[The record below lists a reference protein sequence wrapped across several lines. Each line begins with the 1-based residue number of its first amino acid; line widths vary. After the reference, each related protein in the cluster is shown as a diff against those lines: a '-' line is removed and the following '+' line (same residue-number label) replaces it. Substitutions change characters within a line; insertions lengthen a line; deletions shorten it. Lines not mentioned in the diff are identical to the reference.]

1 MAPTVAIVGAGPC
14 GLTLARL
21 LECRGVDYVVYERD
35 ESEVSNR
42 RGGSLDI
49 HAGTGQLALKEAG
62 LFDEF
67 KKHAR
72 YEDTSFTIAN
82 QQGERVFRK
91 NAGQGRD
98 APEIDRILLRQILLD
113 SIPKE
118 KVRWNHVLKSVTLEQ
133 DGHHILQFTN
143 GSSAS
148 GFKLV
153 VGADGAWSKVRPSIT
168 PAKPQ
173 YSGNHYIESRINPES
188 PHYPTMVS
196 KIGAGSFMSLG
207 SSKEIVTQRQGNG
220 SYRIYLGV
228 TVPEDF
234 VRGGTVNL
242 EDTESTRRLFL
253 SSEYFGNWAEELK
266 DLIRYSEDFRSWPL
280 YYMDPETL
288 RWDSVPGLTLVGDAA
303 HVAVPNGEGVNCA
316 MADALSLASK
326 IATYGTDALNRAV
339 AEYEEDMFRRGVE
352 HIKDGLQMATLIRHK
367 DGPDALI
374 SFFETAMENAAQASA

>member
-1 MAPTVAIVGAGPC
+1 MPPTIAIIGAGPC

-35 ESEVSNR
+35 ESDSSNR

-49 HAGTGQLALKEAG
+49 HAETGQLALKEAG
-62 LFDEF
+62 LFYEF

-82 QQGERVFRK
+82 QQGERVFQT
-91 NAGQGRD
+91 GQGRD

-148 GFKLV
+148 GFRLV
-153 VGADGAWSKVRPSIT
+153 IGADGAWSKVRASIT
-168 PAKPQ
+168 PTKPQ
-173 YSGNHYIESRINPES
+173 YSGNHYIESRINLES
-188 PHYPTMVS
+188 PYFPTMVS
-196 KIGAGSFMSLG
+196 KIGAGTLMCLG
-207 SSKEIVTQRQGNG
+207 SSKEIVTQRQGNR
-220 SYRIYLGV
+220 SYRVYLGV

-234 VRGGTVNL
+234 VRSGIVNL
-242 EDTESTRRLFL
+242 TDTESTRRLFL
-253 SSEYFGNWAEELK
+253 SSEFFGDWAEELK

-280 YYMDPETL
+280 YYTAPQTL
-288 RWDSVPGLTLVGDAA
+288 RWDSVPGITLMGDAA

-326 IATYGTDALNRAV
+326 IATYGIEALNRAV

-352 HIKDGLQMATLIRHK
+352 HIKGGLQMATLIRHEN
-367 DGPDALI
+367 GPDALV
-374 SFFETAMENAAQASA
+374 SFFKSAMENAAQASS

>member
-1 MAPTVAIVGAGPC
+1 MCATIAIIGAGPC

-21 LECRGVDYVVYERD
+21 LECRGIDYVVYERD
-35 ESEVSNR
+35 ESDVSNR

-49 HAGTGQLALKEAG
+49 HAETGQLALKEAG

-72 YEDTSFTIAN
+72 YEDTSFAIAN
-82 QQGERVFRK
+82 QQGERVFQI
-91 NAGQGRD
+91 GQARD
-98 APEIDRILLRQILLD
+98 APEIDRVLLRQILLD

-118 KVRWNHVLKSVTLEQ
+118 KVRWNHVLQGITSEQ
-133 DGHHILQFTN
+133 SGQHTLQFTD

-148 GFKLV
+148 GFHLV
-153 VGADGAWSKVRPSIT
+153 IGADGAWSKVRASIT

-173 YSGNHYIESRINPES
+173 YSGNHYIESRINPNS
-188 PHYPTMVS
+188 VYHPTMVS
-196 KIGAGSFMSLG
+196 KVGAGTLMCLG

-234 VRGGTVNL
+234 VRGGLIDLT
-242 EDTESTRRLFL
+242 DTESTRRLFL
-253 SSEYFGNWAEELK
+253 SSEFFGDWAEELK

-280 YYMDPETL
+280 YYMAPEAVS
-288 RWDSVPGLTLVGDAA
+288 WDSVPGLTLVGDAA
-303 HVAVPNGEGVNCA
+303 HVATPNGEGVNCA

-326 IATYGTDALNRAV
+326 IATYGTNALDRAV
-339 AEYEEDMFRRGVE
+339 TEYEQDMFRRGAE
-352 HIKDGLQMATLIRHK
+352 HIKNGLEMAAVIRHE
-367 DGPDALI
+367 DGPTALI
-374 SFFETAMENAAQASA
+374 AFFKNAMEDTAHVS

>member
-1 MAPTVAIVGAGPC
+1 MPPTIAIIGAGPC

-35 ESEVSNR
+35 ESDISNR

-49 HAGTGQLALKEAG
+49 HAETGQLALKEAG

-82 QQGERVFRK
+82 QQGERVFHI
-91 NAGQGRD
+91 GQGRD

-118 KVRWNHVLKSVTLEQ
+118 KVRWNHVLKSVTLEE
-133 DGHHILQFTN
+133 DGRHILQFTN

-153 VGADGAWSKVRPSIT
+153 IGADGAWSKVRASIT
-168 PAKPQ
+168 PTKPQ
-173 YSGNHYIESRINPES
+173 YSGNHYIESTINPEN
-188 PHYPTMVS
+188 PYYPTMVS
-196 KIGAGSFMSLG
+196 KVGAGTLMCLG

-234 VRGGTVNL
+234 VRNGIVNL
-242 EDTESTRRLFL
+242 SDTESTRRLFL
-253 SSEYFGNWAEELK
+253 SSEFFENWANELK
-266 DLIRYSEDFRSWPL
+266 DLIRYSKDFRSWPL
-280 YYMDPETL
+280 YYMAPETVN
-288 RWDSVPGLTLVGDAA
+288 WDSVPGLTLVGDAA

-316 MADALSLASK
+316 MADALSLATK
-326 IATYGTDALNRAV
+326 IATYGMDALNRAV
-339 AEYEEDMFRRGVE
+339 TEYEEDMFRRGVE
-352 HIKDGLQMATLIRHK
+352 HIKDGLQMATLIRHEN
-367 DGPDALI
+367 GPDALI
-374 SFFETAMENAAQASA
+374 SFFKTAMENAARIST

>member
-1 MAPTVAIVGAGPC
+1 MSPTIAIIGAGPC

-21 LECRGVDYVVYERD
+21 LERKGVDYVVYERD
-35 ESEVSNR
+35 ESDDSNR

-49 HAGTGQLALKEAG
+49 HAETGQLALKEAG
-62 LFDEF
+62 LFNEF

-72 YEDTSFTIAN
+72 YEDTSFAIAN
-82 QQGERVFRK
+82 QQGERVFQI
-91 NAGQGRD
+91 GQARD
-98 APEIDRILLRQILLD
+98 APEIDRVLLRQILLD

-133 DGHHILQFTN
+133 DGQHILQFTN

-153 VGADGAWSKVRPSIT
+153 IGADGAWSKVRASIT

-173 YSGNHYIESRINPES
+173 YSGNHYIESRINPDS
-188 PHYPTMVS
+188 PYYPTMVS
-196 KIGAGSFMSLG
+196 KVGAGTLMCLG

-228 TVPEDF
+228 TVPENF
-234 VRGGTVNL
+234 VRGGIVDL

-253 SSEYFGNWAEELK
+253 SSEFFGNWAEELK

-280 YYMDPETL
+280 YYMAPEAVS
-288 RWDSVPGLTLVGDAA
+288 WNSVPGLTLVGDAA
-303 HVAVPNGEGVNCA
+303 HVATPNGEGVNCA

-326 IATYGTDALNRAV
+326 LATHGTDALDRAV
-339 AEYEEDMFRRGVE
+339 VEYEEDMFRRGVE
-352 HIKDGLQMATLIRHK
+352 HIKSGLEMAAIIRHE
-367 DGPDALI
+367 DGPAALI
-374 SFFETAMENAAQASA
+374 SFFNAAMQNAAQPS